1 MADSGSELRRS
12 LGFCGN
18 RMESESFPL
27 FIVVLLKL
35 IRLRPAR
42 IRVLLRWKKYILSA
56 ALAIASLTFG
66 GIYAAT
72 SDVAS
77 SQNRIT
83 TEQCHTHAEGQHCRG
98 TVGCDCRGFSPINNG
113 KEWQKEYCRHCGHK
127 KSYHR
132 WWLVSWSISYPFIL
146 ILRIHN
152 QSDAIFYFSRLPDRR
167 WSGSRICFPS
177 QSTDDRDRQS
187 GAVFHCRSD
196 FFF

>member
-1 MADSGSELRRS
+1 M
-12 LGFCGN
+12 
-18 RMESESFPL
+18 
-27 FIVVLLKL
+27 
-35 IRLRPAR
+35 
-42 IRVLLRWKKYILSA
+42 KKYILSA

-132 WWLVSWSISYPFIL
+132 
-146 ILRIHN
+146 
-152 QSDAIFYFSRLPDRR
+152 
-167 WSGSRICFPS
+167 
-177 QSTDDRDRQS
+177 
-187 GAVFHCRSD
+187 
-196 FFF
+196 

>member
-1 MADSGSELRRS
+1 MIDWVASGCLYGRFRFGIAEKLR
-12 LGFCGN
+12 F
-18 RMESESFPL
+18 
-27 FIVVLLKL
+27 
-35 IRLRPAR
+35 LRQPDGIGEFSTIYSCIFEIDKVAPGTYQG
-42 IRVLLRWKKYILSA
+42 ITTMKKYILSA
-56 ALAIASLTFG
+56 ALAIASLMFG

-132 WWLVSWSISYPFIL
+132 
-146 ILRIHN
+146 
-152 QSDAIFYFSRLPDRR
+152 
-167 WSGSRICFPS
+167 
-177 QSTDDRDRQS
+177 
-187 GAVFHCRSD
+187 
-196 FFF
+196 